1 MKIISKIAEFLSGLR
16 DQDADIDIAMGIV
29 TTSYEFADPYFSFP
43 RFIDRWGYYIHVV
56 CANSEQANFIIDQF
70 KTQVRVF
77 FLDMEPK
84 KPNFSASE
92 IINHN
97 YDLSFMSLY
106 PNFITVK
113 AALDVLDSELG
124 RLPLICGHGDIAYQL
139 ATNLTARG
147 VTYRWIASRAS
158 KSVKYLKMKHTF
170 GHDEIVSVEQMGDV
184 YLTAGMLIACFSV
197 DVPTL
202 SKLAPE
208 AGIKL
213 VDVSGRIV
221 ISADYEN
228 IPLKLDISARLV
240 SEISFALVGN
250 RYKENIGRSVDDT
263 GRSFVSGGYP
273 GARGDFVV
281 DSFKDPSFIIGI
293 ANGCGGFLERVNKKF
308 NK

>member
-1 MKIISKIAEFLSGLR
+1 MRIISKIAEFLSDLG
-16 DQDADIDIAMGIV
+16 DQDADTDIAMGIV

-56 CANSEQANFIIDQF
+56 CADSEQANSIINHF
-70 KTQVRVF
+70 KPQVRVF

-84 KPNFSASE
+84 KPDFSASE
-92 IINHN
+92 IINYN
-97 YDLSFMSLY
+97 QDLSFRPLY

-113 AALDVLDSELG
+113 AALDVLDSDLG
-124 RLPLICGHGDIAYQL
+124 RLPLIFGHGDIAFQL
-139 ATNLTARG
+139 ASNLTARG
-147 VTYRWIASRAS
+147 VTFRWIASRVS

-170 GHDEIVSVEQMGDV
+170 GHDEIVSVDQMGDV
-184 YLTAGMLIACFSV
+184 YLNTGMLIACFSV
-197 DVPTL
+197 DVATL
-202 SKLAPE
+202 LKLAPE

-221 ISADYEN
+221 ISGDYEN

-240 SEISFALVGN
+240 SDVSFALVGN

-273 GARGDFVV
+273 GVRGDFVV
-281 DSFKDPSFIIGI
+281 DSFKNPSFIIGI
-293 ANGCGGFLERVNKKF
+293 ADGCGGFLERVNKKF
-308 NK
+308 